1 MGEPLTGKEPD
12 DTTEIGQ
19 KDSPDPKQERRIIQ
33 LVNGEQSVTVDGPD
47 DLQTMAQ
54 LAAYFWLL
62 TSPPQKVNVGFSAG
76 STLVTE
82 RADPYQEPG
91 QQEGDTT

>member
-1 MGEPLTGKEPD
+1 VAAEESDTSKDKGEDGAPE
-12 DTTEIGQ
+12 
-19 KDSPDPKQERRIIQ
+19 SKQERRIIQ

-47 DLQTMAQ
+47 DLKTMAE

-62 TSPPQKVNVGFSAG
+62 TSPTQKCSVGFAAG

-82 RADPYQEPG
+82 RAEPYYEDRG
-91 QQEGDTT
+91 GGGEGDEMG

>member
-1 MGEPLTGKEPD
+1 MVDAEPDNNTGKEDNGAP
-12 DTTEIGQ
+12 E
-19 KDSPDPKQERRIIQ
+19 SKQERRIIQ

-47 DLQTMAQ
+47 DLKTMAE

-62 TSPPQKVNVGFSAG
+62 TSPTQKVSTGFSAG

-82 RADPYQEPG
+82 RAEPYYESRG
-91 QQEGDTT
+91 GGGDADEMG